1 MMKKLILVRHGQ
13 SLWNLEKRFTGWVDV
28 DLTDNGKLEAK
39 KSGELIKKEQLNI
52 DLYYCSFQLRAKNT
66 LKIIQD
72 ELNDHKEVKEAWQ
85 LNERHYGALT
95 GLNKDEMKIKLGE
108 EKVHQFRR
116 SWDLR
121 PDPLEKTNPF
131 HPLNI
136 ETYKEIPTDKI
147 PNTES
152 LKDTYER
159 VIEFYKNEVENNKD
173 KNILISAHGN
183 SIRALCKY
191 LFILDNTQITH
202 TSTFGVTLD
211 NNSTATYDELSTIN
225 TATTAAIDARIIDLV
240 DDVGGFVP
248 IASETAF
255 PSANPDVNNGAGTL
269 VSIKAIGS
277 TRTPSG
283 GTVTISNGAG
293 SSTVTITG
301 CGSTVLTAGFG
312 VIVETT
318 STLHTYAFH
327 RLVPKATEVSTV
339 AANATNIAA
348 IFAANLKTAS
358 LILFFSDTL
367 PLNVALKKIKSLSKS
382 QDL

>member
-136 ETYKEIPTDKI
+136 ETYKEIPIDKI
-147 PNTES
+147 PDTES

-159 VIEFYKNEVENNKD
+159 VIEFYKNEIENNKD

-191 LFILDNTQITH
+191 LFILDNTQISKLEIPTGNPLLIE
-202 TSTFGVTLD
+202 FENNKVTKCKYLHKER
-211 NNSTATYDELSTIN
+211 AK
-225 TATTAAIDARIIDLV
+225 DL
-240 DDVGGFVP
+240 
-248 IASETAF
+248 
-255 PSANPDVNNGAGTL
+255 L
-269 VSIKAIGS
+269 V
-277 TRTPSG
+277 
-283 GTVTISNGAG
+283 
-293 SSTVTITG
+293 
-301 CGSTVLTAGFG
+301 F
-312 VIVETT
+312 
-318 STLHTYAFH
+318 
-327 RLVPKATEVSTV
+327 
-339 AANATNIAA
+339 
-348 IFAANLKTAS
+348 
-358 LILFFSDTL
+358 
-367 PLNVALKKIKSLSKS
+367 
-382 QDL
+382 

>member
-1 MMKKLILVRHGQ
+1 MMKKVILVRHGQ

-108 EKVHQFRR
+108 EKVHKFRR

-136 ETYKEIPTDKI
+136 ETYKEIPIDKI
-147 PNTES
+147 PDTES
-152 LKDTYER
+152 LKDTYKR
-159 VIEFYKNEVENNKD
+159 VIEFYKSDIENNKGE
-173 KNILISAHGN
+173 NILISAHGN

-191 LFILDNTQITH
+191 LFILDNTQISKLEIPTGNPLLIE
-202 TSTFGVTLD
+202 FENNKVTKCKYLD
-211 NNSTATYDELSTIN
+211 QDRAK
-225 TATTAAIDARIIDLV
+225 DL
-240 DDVGGFVP
+240 
-248 IASETAF
+248 
-255 PSANPDVNNGAGTL
+255 L
-269 VSIKAIGS
+269 V
-277 TRTPSG
+277 
-283 GTVTISNGAG
+283 
-293 SSTVTITG
+293 
-301 CGSTVLTAGFG
+301 F
-312 VIVETT
+312 
-318 STLHTYAFH
+318 
-327 RLVPKATEVSTV
+327 
-339 AANATNIAA
+339 
-348 IFAANLKTAS
+348 
-358 LILFFSDTL
+358 
-367 PLNVALKKIKSLSKS
+367 
-382 QDL
+382 